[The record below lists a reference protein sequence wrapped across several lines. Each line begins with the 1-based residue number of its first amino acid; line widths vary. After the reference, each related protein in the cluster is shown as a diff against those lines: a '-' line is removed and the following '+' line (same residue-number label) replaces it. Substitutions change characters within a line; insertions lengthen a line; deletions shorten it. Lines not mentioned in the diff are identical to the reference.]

1 VILATALAGA
11 AMVLSG
17 PAAAPATVQGDLDAA
32 AAYWQAAP
40 AHCSTESVTSMPL
53 RGRVLG
59 DGTVPDPTQ
68 SGPCVMEIS
77 TGMSRRLR
85 CLVVVHEYG
94 HWLGL
99 GHSPDRH
106 NVMFPVVKPQNLV
119 VPECEQA

>member
-1 VILATALAGA
+1 MILAAALASAAVALAG
-11 AMVLSG
+11 
-17 PAAAPATVQGDLDAA
+17 PAPAPATLQGDLDAA

-40 AHCSTESVTSMPL
+40 THCSTESVTLVRS

-59 DGTVPDPTQ
+59 EGTVPDPTQ
-68 SGPCVMEIS
+68 SGPCVMEVS

-99 GHSPDRH
+99 NHSPDTH
-106 NVMFPVVKPQNLV
+106 NVMFPVVKPENLV
-119 VPECEQA
+119 VPECEHA

>member
-1 VILATALAGA
+1 MILAAALASAAVALAG
-11 AMVLSG
+11 
-17 PAAAPATVQGDLDAA
+17 PAPAPATLQGDLDAA

-40 AHCSTESVTSMPL
+40 ALCSTESMTSIPS

-59 DGTVPDPTQ
+59 EGTVPDPTL

-77 TGMSRRLR
+77 TGMNRRLR

-94 HWLGL
+94 HWLGH

-106 NVMFPVVKPQNLV
+106 NVMFPVVNPKDLV
-119 VPECEQA
+119 VPECEHA